1 MKINSRQ
8 RSFKEK
14 AVFGLFW
21 SWNLIFLAFMVLGFA
36 PRLLPEILYSVRSG
50 LIPFIYLLDGA
61 FLALIP
67 ILAVVLALTVLRQ
80 DPMRQFALG
89 YVVEGPLMLLLAVR
103 FFVIRQATPAL
114 TTLMVIAGLGMLG
127 YLWYMLDAKN
137 EQRGRW
143 LNLLH
148 LGGLTLMLLTS
159 FYAALWIAFYAL
171 PALVEFLKWLGNTL
185 LHLGQFGRDVW
196 LFLRDITRSGLLWIP
211 FSLLGLALAL
221 YTATLV
227 VLTPIAVP
235 FLSVRAWLHSWRIQV
250 KIQGILLPAAF
261 VALTV
266 LVTSVVFVAANRQP
280 QRQAFALMS
289 TPPSSPQQAQ
299 ALLEREEEIRAG
311 LLNAYLA
318 PFRYISSVG
327 EVRHIGELYR
337 NVLRLP
343 QKSALKVQGA
353 YEAVARPLLY
363 EPVRRQDP
371 ENLTDNLAFQRE
383 PDEAAWLYQRFFDVP
398 IIDGEREK
406 IVSAVT
412 STWSADQ
419 AEAAWQAAGDHEV
432 RLVEQDITLSEHNDW
447 AEVEIFEIYENRT
460 ESNQEVIYYFNLP
473 ESAVVTGLWLGN
485 SPERSD
491 RFAFQVAP
499 RGAAQEIYR
508 EETRLQ
514 RDPALLEQ
522 IGPRQYRLRAFPV
535 SPIRV
540 TWNTDRTRRVSQVA
554 PRLYLWM
561 TYRTLAVEGAWPMPG
576 LAYKNNVYWDSET
589 VRKLNGKTVKTA
601 ADAWV
606 PGSIPLSRPVE
617 PIIHRADF
625 PGGISVVAAPAVQS
639 AVPAL
644 PINVRLALVVDRSR
658 SMQNHAEDV
667 TRAVARLKEID
678 PGADVYLTA
687 SSFSGEEPALASISE
702 FDPKEIVYFGG
713 QNPAELLAQFDGL
726 RAGQEYDGVLVL
738 TDGSAYEL
746 GKSKQNIQIPEAP
759 VWMIHLG
766 SDIPLGYDDKTL
778 EVIQASGGGV
788 AGSLEQALDRLAVD
802 LSGRSAGAQVSDVL
816 DGFTW
821 TVLPTELALAE
832 APGAVVYGSE
842 DGFTALLARRWVL
855 AEIRRQR
862 GTITQLETLDML
874 HGLAMQYGIVTPYS
888 SMIVL
893 VNERQVHALEIAEQK
908 EDRFEREFEGLTNT
922 TPLVGVP
929 EPEEWLLISMGTL
942 VLAWY
947 VYRSRIVRV
956 S

>member
-1 MKINSRQ
+1 MKTNSRQ

-14 AVFGLFW
+14 AAFGLFW

-50 LIPFIYLLDGA
+50 LIPFIYLVDGA
-61 FLALIP
+61 LLALIP
-67 ILAVVLALTVLRQ
+67 ILAVVLGLTALRRA
-80 DPMRQFALG
+80 PIRQFALG
-89 YVVEGPLMLLLAVR
+89 YVIEGPLMLLLAVR

-114 TTLMVIAGLGMLG
+114 TTLMAVAGLGMLG
-127 YLWYMLDAKN
+127 YLWYVLDAHIEK
-137 EQRGRW
+137 RGRW
-143 LNLLH
+143 LNLLC
-148 LGGLTLMLLTS
+148 LVGLTLMLLTS

-185 LHLGQFGRDVW
+185 LHLGRFARDVW
-196 LFLRDITRSGLLWIP
+196 LFLRDITRAGLLWIP
-211 FSLLGLALAL
+211 FSLLGLVLAL
-221 YTATLV
+221 YTATFV

-250 KIQGILLPAAF
+250 KNQGFILPAAA
-261 VALTV
+261 VILTV
-266 LVTSVVFVAANRQP
+266 LITSIVFVVSNRQP
-280 QRQAFALMS
+280 QRQAFALMYN
-289 TPPSSPQQAQ
+289 PPSSPQQAQ
-299 ALLEREEEIRAG
+299 ALLEKQEEIRAG

-327 EVRHIGELYR
+327 EVRHIGDMYR

-353 YEAVARPLLY
+353 YEAIARPLLY
-363 EPVRRQDP
+363 EPVRQQDP

-432 RLVEQDITLSEHNDW
+432 RLVEQDITLVEHNDW

-485 SPERSD
+485 SPDRSE

-508 EETRLQ
+508 EETRRQ

-535 SPIRV
+535 PPISV
-540 TWNTDRTRRVSQVA
+540 IWNTDQTRRVSQEA
-554 PRLYLWM
+554 PPLYLWM
-561 TYRTLAVEGAWPMPG
+561 TYRTLAVDGAWPMPG
-576 LAYKNNVYWDSET
+576 LSYKNNVYWDSET
-589 VRKLNGKTVKTA
+589 VRKLNGKTVQTA

-606 PGSIPLSRPVE
+606 PGSVPLSRPVE
-617 PIIHRADF
+617 PTVHRTDF
-625 PGGISVVAAPAVQS
+625 PAGISVVA
-639 AVPAL
+639 VPAKQSDI
-644 PINVRLALVVDRSR
+644 PSIPQNIQLALVIDRSR
-658 SMQNHAEDV
+658 SMQDHAMDV
-667 TRAVARLKEID
+667 ARAVTRLKEIAPD
-678 PGADVYLTA
+678 ADVYLTA
-687 SSFSGEEPALASISE
+687 SSFSGEGPALVSISE
-702 FDPKEIVYFGG
+702 FDPEAVVYFGG

-726 RAGQEYDGVLVL
+726 RAGREYDGVLVL

-746 GKSKQNIQIPEAP
+746 GESELSILVPEAP

-766 SDIPLGYDDKTL
+766 SDIPLGYDDRTL

-788 AGSLEQALDRLAVD
+788 AGSLDQALDRLAVD
-802 LSGRSAGAQVSDVL
+802 LAGRSSGAQVSDVL

-821 TVLPTELALAE
+821 TVIPTELAAAE
-832 APGAVVYGSE
+832 APDAVVHGSE

-874 HGLAMQYGIVTPYS
+874 HALATQYGIVTPYS

-893 VNERQVHALEIAEQK
+893 VNERQVEALEIAEQK

-929 EPEEWLLISMGTL
+929 EPEEWLLITMGTL
-942 VLAWY
+942 ILAWY
-947 VYRSRIVRV
+947 VYRSRIARV